1 MVARRCP
8 TGSRWTSVGQP
19 TSPRDRI
26 KTPSVGL
33 QPNTKKPPNFPS
45 EARTNLPNGRRQ
57 RKGSWEVRPELRSE
71 GFLHC
76 WFSFYSLV
84 FFFLSFRFGENG
96 KAWEKKGK
104 KKKTKNENMKTKKK
118 SHETHVKLSAPQGA
132 HGMVGQSPLN
142 VGDDGSLAIRQLS
155 PTFKPSHGQLPPEGR
170 QRTPTSRQRLV
181 VFFGK
186 LSTVSCASSLSLR
199 DRWKTDAEG
208 QSRSLRNERRSA
220 CWRTAVRQRPLPSH
234 Q

>member
-1 MVARRCP
+1 MKLLLIRY
-8 TGSRWTSVGQP
+8 GQP
-19 TSPRDRI
+19 KAGRSNFYNLPKDISPIPQRLLPNQRKGLESCSLCWESDECPLTSPRDRI

-84 FFFLSFRFGENG
+84 FFFLSSLSFRFGENG

-104 KKKTKNENMKTKKK
+104 KKKTKNENQQ
-118 SHETHVKLSAPQGA
+118 EEI
-132 HGMVGQSPLN
+132 PL
-142 VGDDGSLAIRQLS
+142 
-155 PTFKPSHGQLPPEGR
+155 T
-170 QRTPTSRQRLV
+170 TSR
-181 VFFGK
+181 
-186 LSTVSCASSLSLR
+186 
-199 DRWKTDAEG
+199 
-208 QSRSLRNERRSA
+208 
-220 CWRTAVRQRPLPSH
+220 
-234 Q
+234 